1 MAAQSVEELYDQVE
15 EFTAMLAAAELHAN
29 GAWEEEF
36 VENMRASFKR
46 YGPRTLLSVHQRKK
60 LEQIAKY

>member
-29 GAWEEEF
+29 GAWEEEL

-46 YGPRTLLSVHQRKK
+46 YGPRTLLSVHQQKK
-60 LEQIAKY
+60 LEQIAKS

>member
-29 GAWEEEF
+29 GAWEEDF

-46 YGPRTLLSVHQRKK
+46 YGPRTLLSVHQQKK

>member
-15 EFTAMLAAAELHAN
+15 EFTAMLAAAELHAS

-46 YGPRTLLSVHQRKK
+46 YGPRTLLSVHQQKK
-60 LEQIAKY
+60 LEQIAKS

>member
-1 MAAQSVEELYDQVE
+1 MASQSVEELYDQVE
-15 EFTAMLAAAELHAN
+15 EFTSLLAAAELHAN
-29 GAWEEEF
+29 GSWEEEL

-46 YGPRTLLSVHQRKK
+46 YGPRTLLSVHQQKK

>member
-46 YGPRTLLSVHQRKK
+46 YGPRTLLTFTQQKK
-60 LEQIAKY
+60 LEEIAKY